1 MSLLDSIQSLTGS
14 FMNPTQG
21 AQGADMNAQQALQ
34 KLRAGV
40 EAEGLLPGE
49 LSNFDLSKLEGYGS
63 KAMEHMQSLQNEGQ
77 TTASP
82 VMSRSGGGAAFGQLL
97 EQLVDS
103 VDAKSKVASDEVQKL
118 MLGESDNL
126 HQAMI
131 AMQESGVAFNLLVE
145 VRNKLVEAYQELTRM
160 SA

>member
-1 MSLLDSIQSLTGS
+1 
-14 FMNPTQG
+14 MNQTQG
-21 AQGADMNAQQALQ
+21 AQAAETSAQQALA
-34 KLRAGV
+34 KLRSSVKTEGMLP
-40 EAEGLLPGE
+40 EGLGKID
-49 LSNFDLSKLEGYGS
+49 LSNLEAYGQR
-63 KAMEHMQSLQNEGQ
+63 ALDHLQQIQNEG
-77 TTASP
+77 
-82 VMSRSGGGAAFGQLL
+82 GAQAAPTIGLTSKGSFGQLL

-103 VDAKSKVASDEVQKL
+103 VDAKSKAAGVEAQKL